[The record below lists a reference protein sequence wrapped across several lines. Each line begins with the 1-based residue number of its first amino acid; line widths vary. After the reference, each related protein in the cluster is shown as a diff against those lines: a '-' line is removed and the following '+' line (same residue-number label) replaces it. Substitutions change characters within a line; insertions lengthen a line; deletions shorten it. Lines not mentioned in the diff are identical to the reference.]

1 MGACRKLGGIRL
13 MTILD
18 PNAFRDDLN
27 RTLARFVA
35 TSSPINNIRAP
46 KLAEQLRTKVS
57 ELTFV
62 KGPYV
67 ETLPDFEKGRSLA
80 ELHKDGLLDPR
91 WIEFG
96 LNVPSVWRR
105 PLHAHQEE
113 AMFREENYLVA
124 TGTGS
129 GKTESFLYPMI
140 NDILKEGNLERPGV
154 RAILVYPLNAL
165 ANDQLSRIA
174 QLLFRHL
181 GDPGISI
188 GRYTGQVKSHTTRE
202 QEIARL
208 RETPSFQDTFGE
220 DADVPMNWKLSRQEM
235 KQEPPHILITNYAM
249 LEHILLLPTNRPLLQ
264 NARLKRIVL
273 DEVHTYT
280 GAQAIEVAFLLRRL
294 KAHLDIPDGEI
305 RCVGTSASLNPNR
318 KGELSNFAERLF
330 GEPFAG
336 ERAVITSERKL
347 HPKLFKTASPS
358 GITHDMWAQA
368 KKLASLVR
376 ETTPTESPI
385 DIESWNAEAEFLGLD
400 SLTLDRSQPSL
411 GDALIEKLSDF
422 EEIHEIARRL
432 REGSIPLT
440 SLAED
445 IFPDAGAE
453 AISALVGLISIGV
466 LAVSESSAVFPL
478 LPARYHLISRAPDRT
493 GVSLKTNDSESLA
506 QVVIGAETD
515 DESRPAFELFVCRNC
530 GEPYV
535 EAWDGPTHLEAT
547 PGSGPRRLL
556 RLIPGGKAV
565 EEDDEDDTSVDD
577 ETRHM
582 VYFDPASG
590 LPLEEEA
597 AGAVALENVELHED
611 PDDGRRYMPRCVACH
626 HRSSRYP
633 EPITTVRPGDEA
645 LAAVAAQSILEAMPE
660 RDSGTNPPMGGRNLL
675 VFSDNRQDAAFF
687 APFFERTSREQA
699 LRSSILRAVE
709 SNGEIDIDN
718 LVSAVRN
725 ELRKDGLRLYRP
737 GVLPEIEIGTNETQ
751 RLKAL
756 IVAELTTLGRGRL
769 GLEGFGLLGVN
780 YDGLDR
786 AVFAVEKHLPTKMKP
801 FAEAY
806 TRYIL
811 KMIREHRAVS
821 DQGSGMIDLVD
832 ESIWTRIAAQ
842 QTRCFTREKNSRA
855 TNAMNLVPAS
865 NKPNRFTN
873 LLKKMA
879 TATGEM
885 IDDNQILDILTSFWK
900 VMELP
905 RAITARHGV
914 GRGLKFGPGI
924 KVVPGRDTHLYQCV
938 KCGSRTQFDTAS
950 VCQSMGCKGTLT
962 EITHADRDEMFR
974 QNHYVARYHEHPTMG
989 IAREHTAA
997 IAGEIRS
1004 KIEED
1009 FKIGEVNLLSCTT
1022 TMEMGV
1028 DLGDLESVLCKNVPP
1043 SIASY
1048 QQRAGRAGR
1057 RAQVAPIVLTTSR
1070 SGRYDR
1076 AVFEHFEEYLAE
1088 QPRVP
1093 YLSLDNGGFF
1103 QRHQL
1108 SMLLAK
1114 FLEHRL
1120 ANYQRSG
1127 SPQLR
1132 DVFATSLTDDAR
1144 TAFDYDFNT
1153 WLDNADEDVAEAAAL
1168 RTRLPAVNAGIALD
1182 ADGCRHELRKR
1193 VMQFAD
1199 AVWGRWTIMQT
1210 GIEDLEEE
1218 RKQLN
1223 ANDSAGFTRIGRY
1236 QEALRTQQ
1244 RLYIGQFMIEQL
1256 SRRAVIPTYSF
1267 PVHSVSL
1274 EVLNAAGQTSDTSIL
1289 ELDRDGAI
1297 GISEYAPGSEVVAGG
1312 RVWISDGISKRSK
1325 FTGDDAFID
1334 KAHYRV
1340 CEVCRSP
1347 QITPQRITPDEYCSQ
1362 CGALFSA
1369 INKKRDFIKPH
1380 GFLTSVRDGQG
1391 RDPGA
1396 SRLRSTV
1403 SEEALLLTEAPLS
1416 SYKPTDLPGILTFHA
1431 PGSNRPDEE
1440 LGRIITVNKGRHGG
1454 GFGWCPSCEHAV
1466 PAVGVGPNNSWQQ
1479 PMTLQPHTN
1488 PRTGRDCRY
1497 DPSFQVWPID
1507 LAHVFETDV
1516 RAILFEG
1523 TPRDPNGDTIIS
1535 TKIDRTL
1542 QESLRLGAA
1551 ELLET
1556 DARDLRAIVQRL
1568 DGHLVIVL
1576 FDTVSGGAGYSTRLT
1591 QEKNFQAADLLL
1603 AARAI
1608 LNCENSDCVTSCTRC
1623 LNDYSNQRLWSEFER
1638 RPALAWIEAILLD
1651 AGVKIIPSWTQ

>member
-1 MGACRKLGGIRL
+1 

-18 PNAFRDDLN
+18 PNAYREDLN

-35 TSSPINNIRAP
+35 TSSPINEIRAP
-46 KLAEQLRTKVS
+46 KLAEQLREKVS
-57 ELTFV
+57 RLTFV

-80 ELHKDGLLDPR
+80 QLHGEGLLDPR
-91 WIEFG
+91 WIEFAQ
-96 LNVPSVWRR
+96 NEPSVWDR

-113 AMFREENYLVA
+113 ALLRDKNYLVA

-140 NDILKEGNLERPGV
+140 NDILKEGDLERPGV

-165 ANDQLSRIA
+165 ANDQLGRIA
-174 QLLFRHL
+174 QLLFRDL
-181 GDPGISI
+181 GDPGITL
-188 GRYTGQVKSHTTRE
+188 GRYTGQVKSHSTRE
-202 QEIARL
+202 QEVTKL
-208 RETPSFQDTFGE
+208 RETPSFQQTFGE
-220 DADVPMNWKLSRQEM
+220 DADVPLNWKLSRLEM
-235 KQEPPHILITNYAM
+235 RQSPPHILITNYAM

-264 NARLKRIVL
+264 NARLSRIVL
-273 DEVHTYT
+273 DEIHTYT

-294 KAHLDIPDGEI
+294 KAHLEIPDGQV
-305 RCVGTSASLNPNR
+305 RCIGTSASLNPKR
-318 KGELSNFAERLF
+318 KGELSDFAERLF

-336 ERAVITSERKL
+336 ERAVITSQRKL
-347 HPKLFKTASPS
+347 HPKLSKPASPS
-358 GITHDMWAQA
+358 GLSFEDWARA
-368 KKLASLVR
+368 SDLASMVR
-376 ETTPTESPI
+376 EVALTDSPM
-385 DIESWNAEAEFLGLD
+385 DIEGWNAEAEFLGLD
-400 SLTLDRSQPSL
+400 ALSLDQAQLSL
-411 GDALIEKLSDF
+411 GDALIERLSDF
-422 EEIHEIARRL
+422 NEVHEIARRL
-432 REGSIPLT
+432 EGGSIPLT
-440 SLAED
+440 RLAED
-445 IFPDAGAE
+445 VFPDAGKG

-466 LAVSESSAVFPL
+466 LAVSESAAVFPL

-493 GVSLKTNDSESLA
+493 GVSLKANDSESLS
-506 QVVIGAETD
+506 QVIIGAEID
-515 DESRPAFELFVCRNC
+515 DEDRPVFELFVCRNC
-530 GEPYV
+530 GEPYI
-535 EAWDGPTHLEAT
+535 EAWDGPTHLEAS

-556 RLIPGGKAV
+556 RLVPGGKAV
-565 EEDDEDDTSVDD
+565 EEDDEDDTSTDD
-577 ETRHM
+577 DTPHM
-582 VYFDPASG
+582 IYFDPASG

-626 HRSSRYP
+626 HRSSRFP

-645 LAAVAAQSILEAMPE
+645 LAAVAAQSILESMPS
-660 RDSGTNPPMGGRNLL
+660 RDFGTTPPMGGRNLL

-699 LRSSILRAVE
+699 LRSAILRAVDA
-709 SNGEIDIDN
+709 NGEIDIDN

-737 GVLPEIEIGTNETQ
+737 GVLPELETGTNEMQ

-780 YDGLDR
+780 YDHLDR
-786 AVFAVEKHLPTKMKP
+786 AVFAVEKHLPEKMKP

-806 TRYIL
+806 VRYLL

-842 QTRCFTREKNSRA
+842 QTRCFTRDKNSRA
-855 TNAMNLVPAS
+855 TTAINLIPAA
-865 NKPNRFTN
+865 NRPNRFTA

-879 TATGEM
+879 TATGEA
-885 IDDNQILDILTSFWK
+885 IDDNQILDVLTAFWK
-900 VMELP
+900 VMEGP
-905 RAITARHGV
+905 RSITARHGV

-924 KVVPGRDTHLYQCV
+924 KVVPGRDVHLNQCV
-938 KCGSRTQFDTAS
+938 KCGSRTQFDTAG

-962 EITHADRDEMFR
+962 EITAEDRADLFE
-974 QNHYVARYHEHPTMG
+974 QNHYVARYHEHPIMG

-997 IAGEIRS
+997 IAGEIRTS
-1004 KIEED
+1004 IEED

-1076 AVFEHFEEYLAE
+1076 AVFERFEEYLAE

-1093 YLSLDNGGFF
+1093 YLSLDNAGFF

-1132 DVFATSLTDDAR
+1132 DVFAASLTDDAR
-1144 TAFDYDFNT
+1144 VAFDEDFNS
-1153 WLDNADEDVAEAAAL
+1153 WLDNADEDVEAAAAL
-1168 RTRLPAVNAGIALD
+1168 GKRLPSAHADIALD
-1182 ADGCRHELRKR
+1182 AEGCRKELRKR

-1199 AVWGRWTIMQT
+1199 AVWGRWAIMQS
-1210 GIEDLEEE
+1210 GIDDLEEE
-1218 RKQLN
+1218 REQLDSG
-1223 ANDSAGFTRIGRY
+1223 DSAGFTRIGRY

-1244 RLYIGQFMIEQL
+1244 RLYIGQFMIDQL

-1274 EVLNAAGQTSDTSIL
+1274 EVLNAAGQTSDTSVL

-1297 GISEYAPGSEVVAGG
+1297 GISEYAPGSEIVAGG

-1325 FTGDDAFID
+1325 FTGDDAFIE
-1334 KAHYRV
+1334 KAQYRV
-1340 CEVCRSP
+1340 CDVCRSP
-1347 QITPQRITPDEYCSQ
+1347 QITPQRVTPDDHCSQ
-1362 CGALFSA
+1362 CGAQFSST
-1369 INKKRDFIKPH
+1369 NRKRDFIKPH

-1396 SRLRSTV
+1396 SRIRSTV
-1403 SEEALLLTEAPLS
+1403 SEEALLLTEAPIS
-1416 SYKPTDLPGILTFHA
+1416 SYVPTDVPGILTFHA
-1431 PGSNRPDEE
+1431 PGSNRPDDQ

-1454 GFGWCPSCEHAV
+1454 GFAWCPSCEHAV
-1466 PAVGVGPNNSWQQ
+1466 PAMSAGPNNAWQQ
-1479 PMTLQPHTN
+1479 PMVLEAHTN

-1516 RAILFEG
+1516 RAILFQG
-1523 TPRDPNGDTIIS
+1523 TPHDPNGDLITS

-1542 QESLRLGAA
+1542 QEALRLGAA

-1576 FDTVSGGAGYSTRLT
+1576 YDTVSGGAGYSTRLT
-1591 QEKNFQAADLLL
+1591 QEDGFQSVDLLL
-1603 AARAI
+1603 AAREI
-1608 LNCENSDCVTSCTRC
+1608 LNCENQDCVTSCTRC

-1638 RPALAWIEAILLD
+1638 RPALAWIEAILLE
-1651 AGVKIIPSWTQ
+1651 AGVQLTQSWNK